1 MIGHHTEVKMVKEGI
16 MTLTFTLNQFI
27 VPVLR
32 AAYGYGKEMLATQS
46 QHGPY
51 DHCEDENLE

>member
-1 MIGHHTEVKMVKEGI
+1 MVKEGI